1 MRMADERDDSVSQTL
16 QGLTIVA
23 TGSFEGFTRDSIKEA
38 IIGRGGKASS
48 SVSKR
53 TDYVVA
59 GANAG
64 SKLAKAESLGVPVLT
79 EGQFVSLMLGES
91 A

>member
-1 MRMADERDDSVSQTL
+1 MR
-16 QGLTIVA
+16 GLTIVA
-23 TGSFEGFTRDSIKEA
+23 TGSFEGSTRDSIKEA

-79 EGQFVSLMLGES
+79 EEQFVSLMLGEL